1 MSRTYGDLRG
11 PNQLLPPLVQVL
23 HRLSDTLFWNLTV
36 LEPLPQLQ
44 GKKVYILTFEK
55 VRIPLGMNMNIEC
68 KYSLNDQ
75 LTIEYDFNQIS
86 VANPTYLILR
96 VDYFLTSSPL
106 YNTVICN
113 LHGNHKEIIERP

>member
-23 HRLSDTLFWNLTV
+23 HRLSDTLTV

-44 GKKVYILTFEK
+44 GKKVYILTFGK
-55 VRIPLGMNMNIEC
+55 VRIPLGMNMSIGC

-86 VANPTYLILR
+86 VANPTYLLLR
-96 VDYFLTSSPL
+96 VDNFLTSSPL
-106 YNTVICN
+106 YDTVICN
-113 LHGNHKEIIERP
+113 LHGNHKEIIEHP